1 MFHAIGVLVRA
12 RLLIARNSFWRGKAA
27 RKIGLL
33 ALLVVLAFGAYGVYW
48 LMSAAVRFFSSPR
61 FLRALADAARQDPS
75 LGLPAQITRADIQPY
90 LDALPSQVLFLALVM
105 LVLTSFT
112 TVLTSLYL
120 SGDTD
125 MLLAAPVPM
134 RAVFIVKFFSGLLL
148 PYILLFGL
156 LGPALLGYG
165 QGLGYGAPFFATTV
179 LVLAL
184 LPLLPAGLG
193 ALLVMLVVRVVP
205 ARRAREI
212 VSVIGGLFGASWYI
226 LNQLAP
232 SVAPQIANVRTLESL
247 RRLDLPLL
255 PSAWAGRALVAAGQG
270 EWLTLLAY
278 GGLFA
283 VLSLAVFAGCL
294 ILAERLYYEGWSNMA
309 TQGGRVRTKNK
320 EQRTKA
326 TSPSVL
332 SSLFFVLPSQSRAIL
347 YKDLRV
353 FPRDLRNLQQL
364 IFPLAL
370 AGIWTFQLLRSGTT
384 AGRGSGAEFFA
395 FLDAI
400 GSAGISFFV
409 CLTISNALGGPSI
422 SREGRGFWLLRV
434 APISGLRLL
443 IGKLALA
450 YLPFPTIGTLFVV
463 FISVLRAGSPA
474 ELLRSLALVWL
485 VGLGASSISL
495 GLGAAYPKLN
505 WENPARQTSFRAG
518 CIAPILYLLYIVLA
532 VAIIFGPPA
541 LAELFAPGWSL
552 ALAVLGWLLL
562 LALTALVVWGS
573 LTFGASRLERVE
585 VG

>member
-1 MFHAIGVLVRA
+1 
-12 RLLIARNSFWRGKAA
+12 
-27 RKIGLL
+27 
-33 ALLVVLAFGAYGVYW
+33 
-48 LMSAAVRFFSSPR
+48 
-61 FLRALADAARQDPS
+61 
-75 LGLPAQITRADIQPY
+75 
-90 LDALPSQVLFLALVM
+90 
-105 LVLTSFT
+105 
-112 TVLTSLYL
+112 
-120 SGDTD
+120 
-125 MLLAAPVPM
+125 
-134 RAVFIVKFFSGLLL
+134 
-148 PYILLFGL
+148 
-156 LGPALLGYG
+156 
-165 QGLGYGAPFFATTV
+165 
-179 LVLAL
+179 VLAL

-332 SSLFFVLPSQSRAIL
+332 SSLFFVLPAQSRAIL